1 MKKFMIFMAAAI
13 SALTLTACS
22 GGNDYSEYEKQKI
35 SAAENKAVTMILP
48 TLGFFTDGTLA
59 GYEVSYGE
67 IPWSEFTMEEVSD
80 MAEKLL
86 GIEVDGY
93 GFYNARSSFITTAES
108 IGNMIKD
115 PSTGRIVTGEISSY
129 FDGDQII
136 VSVPVECERGSATAE
151 VIFSNDM
158 FLKLESA
165 SLTENYTMS
174 QKMGKAGLNTLMGMG
189 TVFIV
194 LILISLLISVFGV
207 IPKIQKNMA
216 AKKEKKELVD
226 NSAIAGIDNAVNQ
239 IIANETAGEDD
250 TELVA
255 VIAAAIAAYEGSGS
269 ADGYIV
275 RSIRR
280 RR

>member
-1 MKKFMIFMAAAI
+1 
-13 SALTLTACS
+13 
-22 GGNDYSEYEKQKI
+22 
-35 SAAENKAVTMILP
+35 MILP